1 MILGFRV
8 QGSVV
13 LCRECQSAR
22 VSFSDPQLR
31 LLSGACGAVLEG
43 QNLGMFFSCDPI
55 RTPQLVKVRWAQC
68 EFRV

>member
-13 LCRECQSAR
+13 SRGECQFAR

-31 LLSGACGAVLEG
+31 LLSGACGAILEG
-43 QNLGMFFSCDPI
+43 QKLGMFFSCDPI
-55 RTPQLVKVRWAQC
+55 RTPQVVKVRWGSMC
-68 EFRV
+68 F